1 MVNETIDLRAMY
13 GIDSTYRC
21 KNRITKSN
29 IRMQCVKF
37 DVARR
42 ISFGYYV
49 TCDSHNQ
56 THPLINKRTEALL
69 AVRKPWTF
77 CNECAA
83 IHFNTVWQL
92 DPNVRRGTH
101 THRCNCFLEEKEDE

>member
-1 MVNETIDLRAMY
+1 MPENASILARVVAE
-13 GIDSTYRC
+13 SSYRC
-21 KNRITKSN
+21 KNRITKSI
-29 IRMQCVKF
+29 IRMTTLKIIIGN
-37 DVARR
+37 RL
-42 ISFGYYV
+42 SFGYDVY
-49 TCDSHNQ
+49 CDTHNQ
-56 THPLINKRTEALL
+56 ACPQVKNKTEAIL

-101 THRCNCFLEEKEDE
+101 THRCNCFLEDDNE